1 MSPLIVLEA
10 ESLHSECWRATL
22 LPSPVCE
29 FWSLCLL
36 GFTASLAWGD
46 MTNSPLLPSSGPAPS
61 PGYLC
66 MTSLSHACPM
76 PDFCSSKVS
85 LAWDH
90 SPPCPHHFDLVTL
103 AKALFLNQV
112 TFPVARD
119 SVYSHQSESQQVVL
133 RLLPTDPTVH
143 VERHRP
149 RAASTTMKRVKI

>member
-1 MSPLIVLEA
+1 MGPLIVLEA
-10 ESLHSECWRATL
+10 ESLHSECWWATL

-66 MTSLSHACPM
+66 MTSLSHTCPM

-149 RAASTTMKRVKI
+149 RAASTTLKRVKI